1 MEFVVCVPLIASII
15 GLTFFFGSAMRN
27 QQRVRV
33 ASRYQAWRRVH
44 PDGRPR
50 YSNSRWLT
58 LNEMFFGET
67 AESVGTGGG
76 SGPDDS
82 LHELVEATDPYG
94 AQTVD
99 LAEALVMRHF
109 PRGARASVSARFPTT
124 TVGGYDL
131 MKFGGAINQHHIR
144 DGVEW
149 RRGQMS
155 YLEPIRDQF
164 LQDLDDVIQG
174 IGHADLRNNLRALY
188 LKRW

>member
-1 MEFVVCVPLIASII
+1 MEFVMCVPLMALII
-15 GLTFFFGSAMRN
+15 GLTYFFGFAMRN

-50 YSNSRWLT
+50 YSDSRWLT
-58 LNEMFFGET
+58 LNEMFFGEA
-67 AESVGTGGG
+67 AEGVSAGGG

-94 AQTVD
+94 PQTAD
-99 LAEALVMRHF
+99 LAEALVMDHF
-109 PRGARASVSARFPTT
+109 PRGAPASVSAHFPTR
-124 TVGGYDL
+124 VV
-131 MKFGGAINQHHIR
+131 MWQKFQGAINQHHIR

-155 YLEPIRDQF
+155 YLEPIKDQF
-164 LQDLDDVIQG
+164 LEDLDDVIQG
-174 IGHADLRNNLRALY
+174 IDHAELRNNLRALY
-188 LKRW
+188 LKQW